1 MSHSAMLPKP
11 ETALGPRSIVMG
23 IALVA
28 IGFVAAS
35 MLLIGLMSLV
45 QPSRGG
51 TPSVSPTT
59 RASVPSNRPSLA
71 GLAFDPVSL
80 SGAASSESSS
90 DGRASGPTSAPG
102 PTSLS
107 RSIAASRDPVL
118 VGAGDIA
125 DCGLRADTATARL
138 VATIGG
144 TVFTAGDNA
153 YPNGSARQFRACYG
167 PTWGRFRTRTRPAP
181 GNHDWVTRR
190 LAGYRGYFGARAAPK
205 GTSWYSYDLG
215 TWHVIVLDSDCSFVG
230 GCGPRSTQG
239 RWLAA
244 DLRASA
250 KRCTLA
256 IWHHP
261 RFSSGQHG
269 NATSVAPFWRALYKA
284 GAEVVINGHDH
295 DYERFAPQTPTGRA
309 DAARGIREFVV
320 GTGGAAL
327 RPFARSAPNSQH
339 RTARA
344 HGVIRLVLHA
354 TSYEWRFIPTAGR
367 FRDSGNGQCH

>member
-1 MSHSAMLPKP
+1 MPHRATPSESP
-11 ETALGPRSIVMG
+11 TALRPRSILMG

-28 IGFVAAS
+28 IGFVAAF
-35 MLLIGLMSLV
+35 MLLVGLMSLV

-51 TPSVSPTT
+51 TAPVSPATGPS
-59 RASVPSNRPSLA
+59 ASSSRPSLA

-80 SGAASSESSS
+80 SRAVSSESSG
-90 DGRASGPTSAPG
+90 DSGPGPTPASR

-107 RSIAASRDPVL
+107 RSIAASGDPVL

-153 YPNGSARQFRACYG
+153 YPNGSARQFRNCYG
-167 PTWGRFRTRTRPAP
+167 PTWGRFRARTRPAP
-181 GNHDWVTRR
+181 GNHDWVTRG
-190 LAGYRGYFGARAAPK
+190 LAGYRGYFGARAAPR
-205 GTSWYSYDLG
+205 GRSWYSYELG

-230 GCGPRSTQG
+230 GCGSRSAQG
-239 RWLAA
+239 RWLVA

-269 NATSVAPFWRALYKA
+269 NATAVAPFWRALYNA

-309 DAARGIREFVV
+309 DRARGIREFVV

-327 RPFARSAPNSQH
+327 RPFATSRPNSQH

-354 TSYEWRFIPTAGR
+354 TSYEWRFIPTAGS
-367 FRDSGNGQCH
+367 FRDSGSGPCH